1 MTTLATNRR
10 NSNMNWFL
18 SQDGAELTEYEG
30 CSFITYINE
39 KGLNTLAYFG
49 PKSQKPQ
56 GHIAF
61 RTIEKMINYMVRVAN
76 NIDSRIKEKK
86 QRAEKAKEAAA
97 AMKVGDVLNTSWGY
111 EQTNVEFYQIIEKKG
126 MTVTLQELGHSLAK
140 DNGNM
145 SEDVIPNFHNKIGEP
160 FKKRVSSGGYVKI
173 NSSAY
178 ASQWNGRPCYTS
190 YYY

>member
-56 GHIAF
+56 SHIAF

-76 NIDSRIKEKK
+76 NVDSRIKEKK

-111 EQTNVEFYQIIEKKG
+111 EQTNVEFYQVIEKKG
-126 MTVTLQELGHSLAK
+126 MTVTLQELAQIQVS
-140 DNGNM
+140 DNGNY
-145 SEDVIPNFHNKIGEP
+145 SGQVIPDFNKKIREP
-160 FKKRVSSGGYVKI
+160 FKKRVSSGGYIKI

-178 ASQWNGRPCYTS
+178 ASQWDGRPSYTS
-190 YYY
+190 SYY